1 MRLDKFLSNMGL
13 GSRKEIKVSISR
25 KRVKVNDQVVRK
37 SDLNIDPVKDIIFYD
52 GLEIPYRPFLYVMLN
67 KPSGFIT
74 AKKDP
79 NHSTVMDLIEDAYGT
94 RDLSPVGRL
103 DKDTEGF
110 LILTDDGNFNHE
122 IMSPKKHVAKKYYVE
137 VQGMVNEETI
147 DVFQKGMLIDQN
159 ESCLPSKLEV
169 LNVMDSLSKV
179 YVTLHEGKYHQVKRM
194 FEAVDMKVLYLK
206 RVQIGDLSLDENLKE
221 GDHRLM
227 TKEEINLIRSVSNEN

>member
-1 MRLDKFLSNMGL
+1 MRLDKYLSNMGL
-13 GSRKEIKVSISR
+13 GSRKEVKVSISR
-25 KRVKVNDQVVRK
+25 KKVMVNDQLVRK
-37 SDLNIDPVKDIIFYD
+37 SDLNIDPVKDKICYD
-52 GLEIPYRPFLYVMLN
+52 GVEIPYRPFLYVMLN

-79 NHSTVMDLIEDAYGT
+79 KHSTVMELIKDTYGT

-122 IMSPKKHVAKKYYVE
+122 IMSPKKHVPKKYYVE
-137 VQGMVNEETI
+137 VQGIVNEETI
-147 DVFQKGMLIDQN
+147 NIFLGGMLIDQN
-159 ESCLPSKLEV
+159 ERCLPSELQVIKV
-169 LNVMDSLSKV
+169 ADSLSQV

-206 RVQIGDLSLDENLKE
+206 RVQIGGLSLDENLE
-221 GDHRLM
+221 VGDHRLM
-227 TKEEINLIRSVSNEN
+227 TREEVNQILNLNTED